1 MKKRY
6 ALTGIDCA
14 DCAAK
19 LENAIKK
26 VDGVRDAT
34 VNFMTQK
41 LIIEVGEERFDRVLD
56 KVASV
61 VRRVEPDCIL
71 IL

>member
-6 ALTGIDCA
+6 KLTGIDCA
-14 DCAAK
+14 NCAAK
-19 LENAIKK
+19 LENEIKK
-26 VDGVRDAT
+26 VAGVRDAT

-41 LIIEVGEERFDRVLD
+41 LVVEAGDERFDQVIN

-61 VRRVEPDCIL
+61 IRRVEPDCIL
-71 IL
+71 SV